1 MSGKKSLTLGKKSLT
16 FWKKSL
22 TFGKI
27 PWLLGKKSLT
37 FGKKSLTFRKK
48 SLTYVKK
55 ALTFGKKL
63 PIFSYNTLNGK
74 ESLNLGK
81 KSLLLGKNS
90 PTVFINENINFPAS
104 SICRVTNP
112 VRPIYMSVI
121 QVTQPVGYVGTLPA
135 IRINESTAEWTARD
149 CYVSLLAA
157 SPPFSSIKLLRNCPI
172 FLNITNIIII

>member
-1 MSGKKSLTLGKKSLT
+1 LGKN
-16 FWKKSL
+16 
-22 TFGKI
+22 
-27 PWLLGKKSLT
+27 SLT
-37 FGKKSLTFRKK
+37 FGKKIPDFWEKIPDFWEKIPDFWEKK
-48 SLTYVKK
+48 I
-55 ALTFGKKL
+55 
-63 PIFSYNTLNGK
+63 PIFSHNTLFLPGK

-81 KSLLLGKNS
+81 NSLLLGKNS

-149 CYVSLLAA
+149 CMLDV
-157 SPPFSSIKLLRNCPI
+157 FV
-172 FLNITNIIII
+172 